1 MTQYARP
8 DADTSAG
15 NWAASSGSDR
25 YAMIDEAS
33 ADDNDYISV
42 GSMGS
47 AETIVLRLSDVDT
60 PDSGTRTV
68 VVRAYEDSGF
78 NSVALTVTLKEGSTS
93 KGSQGFSSGFD
104 SVANLSFNIT
114 SSISDYSNL
123 NLTISATDPMGMGT
137 AYVYQAYFS
146 VPDAAAEEE
155 DTTSPAFLL
164 FVD

>member
-8 DADTSAG
+8 DADTSVAS
-15 NWAASSGSDR
+15 WATSSGSDR
-25 YAMIDEAS
+25 YEMIDEAS

-42 GSMGS
+42 TSYGS
-47 AETIVLRLSDVDT
+47 AEIIVLGLSDVDT

-68 VVRAYEDSGF
+68 VVRAYEDSGMS
-78 NSVALTVTLKEGSTS
+78 SVQLDITLKEGSTS
-93 KGSQGFSSGFD
+93 KGSQSFSSGF
-104 SVANLSFNIT
+104 SSAANLSFNIT

-123 NLTISATDPMGMGT
+123 NLTISATDPMGMGA

-146 VPDAAAEEE
+146 VPDAASAEA
-155 DTTSPAFLL
+155 DTSEAFLL